1 MQDQIA
7 EMIKMPNNS
16 IPALDLAKKIYNDS
30 MKANERLKADLSNRL
45 APLEKLLRA
54 KTYDRDEALEKYD
67 LTFKNN
73 RECQESTPTTI
84 QTR

>member
-16 IPALDLAKKIYNDS
+16 ISALDLAKKIYNDS

-45 APLEKLLRA
+45 TPL
-54 KTYDRDEALEKYD
+54 
-67 LTFKNN
+67 
-73 RECQESTPTTI
+73 
-84 QTR
+84 